1 MDLFCFIGIMLPLI
15 GISIGSAFVFFLKN
29 NVNKKIYNL
38 LIGYAIGIMLAS
50 SIFSLLIPSIELS
63 SNSLPPIIGFTLGFI
78 FLILLNRS
86 TSKIDKLSLS
96 VTLHNIP
103 EGMAVGVC
111 FAGVLFNTFNYME
124 ALILSLGI
132 AIQNIPEGSIISM
145 PMRLKNNSK
154 FKSFYYGF
162 LSGVVEP
169 IASII
174 TILFVSS
181 IKIVLPYFLSFASS
195 SMIYVV
201 IEELVP
207 EIHKEEKSLFGIV
220 GVLIGF
226 VFMMFLDITF
236 G

>member
-1 MDLFCFIGIMLPLI
+1 MYYCLLGIILPLI
-15 GISIGSAFVFFLKN
+15 GTSIGSAFVFFLKN
-29 NVNKKIYNL
+29 KVNERIYQL

-63 SNSLPPIIGFTLGFI
+63 SSSIAPIIGFVLGFV
-78 FLILLNRS
+78 FLIFINKYN
-86 TSKIDKLSLS
+86 TNIDKLSFS

-111 FAGVLFNTFNYME
+111 FAGVLFGTFSYME

-145 PMRLKNNSK
+145 PMLLKNNSK
-154 FKSFYYGF
+154 LKSFYYGF

-169 IASII
+169 LASII
-174 TILFVSS
+174 TIIFVSK
-181 IKIVLPYFLSFASS
+181 IKIVLPYFLSFASA

-201 IEELVP
+201 IKELIP
-207 EIHKEEKSLFGIV
+207 EINKEENDLYGIM

-226 VFMMFLDITF
+226 VFMMYLDIALS
-236 G
+236 